1 MVGQRMKPQENVSFR
16 LKTLCLGQK
25 NSEKN
30 FCFLRKKQFFLR
42 ETNVLLR
49 VFLYQAY
56 CFQPEGYIF
65 LGFHPLTYHKP
76 LDFDGFCFILPLQIL
91 LRDHP

>member
-1 MVGQRMKPQENVSFR
+1 MVVVFERR
-16 LKTLCLGQK
+16 
-25 NSEKN
+25 EK
-30 FCFLRKKQFFLR
+30 KKFIR
-42 ETNVLLR
+42 ETNVLFR

-65 LGFHPLTYHKP
+65 LGFHPLTYHEP

-91 LRDHP
+91 LISWPLGRPCPEGAWDPLWPQCVDF